1 MLWRNI
7 RAVGICQSLNDGGVH
22 AFGAVVDKELKNVER
37 QPFFDLW
44 SVRRCRNGMA
54 PLLSLALTTTKKKRS
69 LTKSMWLAPVPFL

>member
-37 QPFFDLW
+37 QPFFDL
-44 SVRRCRNGMA
+44 
-54 PLLSLALTTTKKKRS
+54 
-69 LTKSMWLAPVPFL
+69 